1 MSTQKQNPL
10 ETATVTVI
18 GFKRGG
24 PGHKNTSALKADG
37 FRFGKILSN

>member
-18 GFKRGG
+18 GRSRGG
-24 PGHKNTSALKADG
+24 LIHKNTTALKADG
-37 FRFGKILSN
+37 FRFWKILSI